1 MTIRSKGFK
10 SDNGDYDVMRNFV
23 INTLMALSIITTLGV
38 VAFTFV
44 QGTMTTEKTCT
55 ITGTYHDDRPY
66 INETYFETKECG
78 LISTRN
84 FSNADKLQEGEPY
97 KMILSG
103 MTVGNIAHPAIVT
116 AKPLS

>member
-1 MTIRSKGFK
+1 
-10 SDNGDYDVMRNFV
+10 MRNFV
-23 INTLMALSIITTLGV
+23 INTLMVIHLLAISGV
-38 VAFTFV
+38 IAFTFA
-44 QGTMTTEKTCT
+44 QGTVTTETTCT

-84 FSNADKLQEGEPY
+84 FGNADNIKEGEQY

-103 MTVGNIAHPAIVT
+103 MTIGNIAHPAIVT